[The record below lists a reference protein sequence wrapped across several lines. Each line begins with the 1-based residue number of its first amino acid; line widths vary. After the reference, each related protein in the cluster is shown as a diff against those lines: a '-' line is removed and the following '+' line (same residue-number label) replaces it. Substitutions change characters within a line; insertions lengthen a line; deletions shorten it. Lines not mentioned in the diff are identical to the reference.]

1 MMFAN
6 PWSTIT
12 RAHPI
17 AWVALI
23 AGAAIEALFTALAFL
38 MPITSGH
45 EYVTLINVNLF
56 GYQIAPLYSLLL
68 WFGSIRY
75 TTLER
80 IRSDPSN
87 AFSTNLLWLS
97 VCAFIAIVP
106 VLVTYM
112 TVVFL
117 IEQRPVDHGV
127 VQTVTASVQLIME
140 LVIIG
145 LVTNIAVNCGL
156 AWGCVAPIAIVLF
169 GVSGWLFS
177 TWNQW
182 IGKTI
187 YFFLEP
193 MPDAAS
199 LIPDKVVPF
208 VILAAALISV
218 NILACRHVDYR
229 SA

>member
-1 MMFAN
+1 MTYVN

-17 AWVALI
+17 AWMALI
-23 AGAAIEALFTALAFL
+23 VAAANAALFTALAFL

-45 EYVTLINVNLF
+45 EYATLINVNLF

-80 IRSDPSN
+80 VRSDPSD
-87 AFSTNLLWLS
+87 AFSANLLWLS
-97 VCAFIAIVP
+97 VCALVAIVP

-117 IEQRPVDHGV
+117 IERRPVDHSV
-127 VQTVTASVQLIME
+127 VQTATASIQLIME
-140 LVIIG
+140 LVVIG

-182 IGKTI
+182 VGEAI

-199 LIPDKVVPF
+199 LIPDKLGPF

-218 NILACRHVDYR
+218 NVFVCRHVDYR